1 MARAHRVHMKKF
13 TPDIRSDVEP
23 AHLIRQDFAN
33 RLYNLMHENGWTQ
46 AELGRRAGIESRDS
60 ISTYINAR
68 SLPSPLNLE
77 KLAKALGVTPEELL
91 PQRVEQAIAADH
103 PSIEVRVS
111 TTDPTKAWLQINR
124 LVSVKTAVKV
134 VQIVAEDEDEI
145 SK

>member
-1 MARAHRVHMKKF
+1 MARTQRVHMKKY

-23 AHLIRQDFAN
+23 SHLIRQEFAT
-33 RLYNLMHENGWTQ
+33 RLYNLMIEKKWTQ
-46 AELGRRAGIESRDS
+46 AELGRRAGIDSRDS
-60 ISTYINAR
+60 ISTYINGR

-77 KLAKALGVTPEELL
+77 KLAKALETTPEELL

-124 LVSVKTAVKV
+124 LVSLKTANKV
-134 VQIVAEDEDEI
+134 FTIISEDDEAA
-145 SK
+145 K